1 MTQERETIPQ
11 KIASIIA
18 SVAMLMTFIWAA
30 NTVFCTI
37 ARNQE
42 NAKKAIITPIKNS
55 HNIKYENRNKT
66 DY

>member
-1 MTQERETIPQ
+1 
-11 KIASIIA
+11 
-18 SVAMLMTFIWAA
+18 MLMAFIWAA